1 LVLNSALWADVFI
14 TFGLIDWAIKMNVWY
29 LLIKEVLL
37 AVVLLAPLSKY
48 TATSIGTTSL
58 MFSGY

>member
-14 TFGLIDWAIKMNVWY
+14 TFGLIDWAIKMNIWY

-48 TATSIGTTSL
+48 TDTSIGTTSL
-58 MFSGY
+58 MLSGY